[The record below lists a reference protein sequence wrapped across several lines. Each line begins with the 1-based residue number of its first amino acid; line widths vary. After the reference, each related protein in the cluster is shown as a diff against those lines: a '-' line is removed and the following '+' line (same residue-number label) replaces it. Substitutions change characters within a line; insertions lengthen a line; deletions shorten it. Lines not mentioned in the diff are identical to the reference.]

1 MLDKKIRAH
10 KMFKNSSYIKGE
22 CFLDVAKTFYDSRKD
37 ILIQRSE
44 GYNATSFRSYIH

>member
-22 CFLDVAKTFYDSRKD
+22 CFLDVAKSFGNSKKD
-37 ILIQRSE
+37 ISMQRSK
-44 GYNATSFRSYIH
+44 G